1 MTAAQFLVAT
11 IAAAA
16 NQLAIVALALTTRR
30 TAGRRALPPKDTR
43 HV

>member
-16 NQLAIVALALTTRR
+16 AQLAILLLAICPQR
-30 TAGRRALPPKDTR
+30 TADAPHPENPR
-43 HV
+43 V